1 MKLPDSIGWVSR
13 VLLRH
18 RLRTVLL
25 LAAVSVGVGAVIVL
39 TSLGDSARLYVTEE
53 FRSLGTEL
61 LIITPGKSETS
72 GSGRPSFMGATARD
86 LTLDDA
92 AALKRSSAIKRVAP
106 MVIGEA
112 NMSYGAR
119 SRQAPGIGATAD
131 LLELRHWKLKQ
142 GRFLPE
148 GDLERAPAVIVIGEK
163 IRRDLF
169 GADKAVGNFLRVG
182 DRRFRVIGILAT
194 EGRSLGMDVDEL
206 VILPVARAM
215 ELFDTSGLRRIM
227 VESRSRDSLDR
238 AAEESR
244 MILKD
249 RHQGEED
256 VTIVRQDAVVA
267 TFDSLLGAL
276 TYTVAGIA
284 SISLLVAGVLLM
296 NVMLVS
302 VSQRTAEIGL
312 LKAIGSSRRL
322 ILTLFLMESGGL
334 AFLGALLGVGLGLG
348 MNGILGTYVP
358 ADMPLRPPMW
368 SLFSAPLCALVS
380 GILFGL
386 MPARRAADLDPIDA
400 LAGR

>member
-1 MKLPDSIGWVSR
+1 
-13 VLLRH
+13 
-18 RLRTVLL
+18 
-25 LAAVSVGVGAVIVL
+25 
-39 TSLGDSARLYVTEE
+39 
-53 FRSLGTEL
+53 
-61 LIITPGKSETS
+61 
-72 GSGRPSFMGATARD
+72 
-86 LTLDDA
+86 
-92 AALKRSSAIKRVAP
+92 

>member
-1 MKLPDSIGWVSR
+1 MKLSDSIGWVSR

-72 GSGRPSFMGATARD
+72 GSGPPSFMGATARD

-106 MVIGEA
+106 MVVGEA

-131 LLELRHWKLKQ
+131 LLALRHWKLKQ
-142 GRFLPE
+142 GQFLPE

-182 DRRFRVIGILAT
+182 DRRFRVIGVLAT

-227 VESRSRDSLDR
+227 IESRSRDSLDR

-244 MILKD
+244 IILKD

-267 TFDSLLGAL
+267 TFDTLLGAL
-276 TYTVAGIA
+276 TYSVAGIA

-322 ILTLFLMESGGL
+322 ILTLFLMESGC
-334 AFLGALLGVGLGLG
+334 LLYTSPSPRDQRGSR
-348 MNGILGTYVP
+348 
-358 ADMPLRPPMW
+358 MP
-368 SLFSAPLCALVS
+368 SSA
-380 GILFGL
+380 
-386 MPARRAADLDPIDA
+386 
-400 LAGR
+400 

>member
-1 MKLPDSIGWVSR
+1 MRATDSIGWVAR

-18 RLRTVLL
+18 RMRTVLL
-25 LAAVSVGVGAVIVL
+25 LLAVSVGVGAVVVL
-39 TSLGDSARLYVTEE
+39 TTIGDSARLYVTDE

-61 LIITPGKSETS
+61 LIINPGKSETS
-72 GSGRPSFMGATARD
+72 GGGPPSFLGATARD
-86 LTLDDA
+86 LTLEDA
-92 AALKRSSAIKRVAP
+92 LALKRSSAIKRVAP
-106 MVIGEA
+106 MVVGEA
-112 NMSYGAR
+112 NMSFGGR
-119 SRQAPGIGATAD
+119 NRQAPGIGATAD

-148 GDLERAPAVIVIGEK
+148 GDPERAPAVIVIGEK
-163 IRRDLF
+163 IRKDLF
-169 GADKAVGNFLRVG
+169 GTETAVGNFLRVG

-215 ELFDTSGLRRIM
+215 ELFNTSGLLRIM
-227 VESRSRDSLDR
+227 VESRSRDSLER
-238 AAEESR
+238 AAEEAR
-244 MILKD
+244 VILKD

-256 VTIVRQDAVVA
+256 VTIVSQDAVVA
-267 TFDSLLGAL
+267 TFDRVLGAL

-322 ILTLFLMESGGL
+322 ILVLFLMESGGL
-334 AFLGALLGVGLGLG
+334 ALLGALLGIALGLGL
-348 MNGILGTYVP
+348 NEVIATYVP
-358 ADMPLRPPMW
+358 DVDLQPPLWALIAAPV
-368 SLFSAPLCALVS
+368 SALLS